1 MSFQQGLSGLNG
13 AAKSLD
19 VIGNNIANAS
29 TVGFKGSQAQFA
41 DVYANSLN
49 GAGGNQAGIGSKVSQ
64 IAQQFTQGNIESSN
78 NPLDIAINGA
88 GFFRTTVAGA
98 VQYSRNGQFSLDKEG
113 YMVNAQS
120 AKLTGYLAD
129 EKGNILAGSP
139 VPIRIDTSDLK
150 PVATTTV
157 ETMINLDSRSQVPEE
172 TPFDPTNTKSYNK
185 QTPIDVYDSLG
196 NPHVMSTFYVKT
208 APGQWDVYVANDGT
222 EITALDVSSAAH
234 APGADPAIA
243 AARDAFMAGLAAIP
257 PLDPADLQQLAVDY
271 ANLAGAA
278 VRAAAVRKGV
288 DDASLDAEAITTAA
302 TAAGTVT
309 GTTPEQID
317 EAITAAVTVP
327 PRPVGK
333 MTFDSFGSLVSLQQA
348 VYDDDAQTVSFEER
362 QSTGLSVSLPI
373 YPRTGSDAYL
383 VLDEKFTGST
393 QYGSATSEKRSTQ
406 DGYTAGTLQRFSA
419 GADGIIL
426 GQYSNGQSHALAQI
440 VLANFA
446 NPNGLSPLGN
456 NAWAE
461 TSTSGVPLVGVPNS
475 GSLGVLQSSAVENS
489 NVDLT
494 AELVNMITAQRVY
507 QANAQTIKTQD
518 SVLQTLVNLR

>member
-49 GAGGNQAGIGSKVSQ
+49 GAGGNQAGIGTKVSQ
-64 IAQQFTQGNIESSN
+64 IAQQFTQGNVESSA

-88 GFFRTTVAGA
+88 GFFRTVVSGA

-113 YMVNAQS
+113 YMVNAQG
-120 AKLTGYLAD
+120 AKLTGFTANSA
-129 EKGNILAGSP
+129 GTILAGSP
-139 VPIRIDTSDLK
+139 VPIQINTADLQ
-150 PVATTTV
+150 PVATTRVDTV
-157 ETMINLDSRSQVPEE
+157 INLDSGSALPTVK
-172 TPFDPTNTKSYNK
+172 PFNADDPFSYNAP
-185 QTPIDVYDSLG
+185 TPIDVYDSLG
-196 NPHVMSTFYVKT
+196 NPHVLSEYYVKT
-208 APGQWDVYVANDGT
+208 SAGHWDVYASMDGT
-222 EITALDVSSAAH
+222 EITNLKVAQAAQ
-234 APGADPAIA
+234 ADQGAIDARA
-243 AARDAFMAGLAAIP
+243 AY
-257 PLDPADLQQLAVDY
+257 AVE
-271 ANLAGAA
+271 ANLVPVG
-278 VRAAAVRKGV
+278 
-288 DDASLDAEAITTAA
+288 DIA
-302 TAAGTVT
+302 TAAVNYAAAALAAVQAASDAAGGDPASTALLDAATSAGTTV
-309 GTTPEQID
+309 GITPEQID
-317 EAITAAVTVP
+317 AKIAAAVKVP
-327 PRPVGK
+327 AVRVGHLD
-333 MTFDSFGSLVSLQQA
+333 FDSSGALSNAAMANASPDPLNPQILPLVVQLPI
-348 VYDDDAQTVSFEER
+348 FPP
-362 QSTGLSVSLPI
+362 TGANASLSVKL
-373 YPRTGSDAYL
+373 G
-383 VLDEKFTGST
+383 FTNTT
-393 QYGSATSEKRSTQ
+393 QYGAATSEKKATQ
-406 DGYTAGTLQRFSA
+406 DGYTAGHLQRFSA

-426 GQYSNGQSHALAQI
+426 GQYSNGQSHALGQV

-461 TSTSGVPLVGVPNS
+461 TSTSGVALVGTPNS

>member
-64 IAQQFTQGNIESSN
+64 IAQQFTQGNVESSN

-98 VQYSRNGQFSLDKEG
+98 TQYSRNGQFALDKDG
-113 YMVNAQS
+113 FMVNAQG
-120 AKLTGYLAD
+120 AKLTGYTASAT
-129 EKGNILAGSP
+129 GQILAGSP
-139 VPIRIDTSDLK
+139 VPIQINAGDLE
-150 PVATTTV
+150 PVATSRVDTV
-157 ETMINLDSRSQVPEE
+157 LNLDSGSTVPV
-172 TPFDPTNTKSYNK
+172 TSPFNAADPSSYNK
-185 QTPIDVYDSLG
+185 QTPIDVYDTLG
-196 NPHVMSTFYVKT
+196 NPHVMSSFYVKT
-208 APGQWDVYVANDGT
+208 SAGHWDVYVANDGT
-222 EITALDVSSAAH
+222 EITNLAVAAAAQGTT
-234 APGADPAIA
+234 APFAAVN
-243 AARDAFMAGLAAIP
+243 AARDAWAAASTAVPLVPANLSSTLATYATAANALVVAAAAAAGATAAEQAAITAAATSSGNTVGNS
-257 PLDPADLQQLAVDY
+257 PADVD
-271 ANLAGAA
+271 
-278 VRAAAVRKGV
+278 RDIAAAVR
-288 DDASLDAEAITTAA
+288 
-302 TAAGTVT
+302 
-309 GTTPEQID
+309 
-317 EAITAAVTVP
+317 VP
-327 PRPVGK
+327 SVPVGHLD
-333 MTFDSFGSLVSLQQA
+333 FDSSGALSTALMSP
-348 VYDDDAQTVSFEER
+348 QT
-362 QSTGLSVSLPI
+362 LPLAVSLPI
-373 YPRTGSDAYL
+373 FPPTGAAPTLNFDFGFSG
-383 VLDEKFTGST
+383 TT
-393 QYGSATSEKRSTQ
+393 QYGAATSEKKSSQ
-406 DGYTAGTLQRFSA
+406 NGYTAGHLQRFAA
-419 GADGIIL
+419 GADGIVL
-426 GQYSNGQSHALAQI
+426 GQYSNGQSHALGQV

-461 TSTSGVPLVGVPNS
+461 TSASGVPLVGAPQS

>member
-49 GAGGNQAGIGSKVSQ
+49 GAGGNQAGIGTKVSQ

-88 GFFRTTVAGA
+88 GFFRTEVSGA

-113 YMVNAQS
+113 FMVNAQG
-120 AKLTGYLAD
+120 AKLTGFSA
-129 EKGNILAGSP
+129 GPTGTILAGSP
-139 VPIRIDTSDLK
+139 IPIQINTADLK
-150 PVATTTV
+150 PVATTAVAT
-157 ETMINLDSRSQVPEE
+157 EINLDSGSKLPTVS
-172 TPFDPTNTKSYNK
+172 PFNADDPNSYNAP
-185 QTPIDVYDSLG
+185 TPIDVFDSLG
-196 NPHVMSTFYVKT
+196 NPHVLSEYYVKT
-208 APGQWDVYVANDGT
+208 SAGHWDVYASMDGT
-222 EITALDVSSAAH
+222 EITNLKVAQAAQ
-234 APGADPAIA
+234 ADQPSIDARAAYA
-243 AARDAFMAGLAAIP
+243 AAATANPVDPQAVADAAVAYAA
-257 PLDPADLQQLAVDY
+257 A
-271 ANLAGAA
+271 AGAA
-278 VRAAAVRKGV
+278 VQAA
-288 DDASLDAEAITTAA
+288 AEAIDPTLAGSTVITDAATTA
-302 TAAGTVT
+302 GSTV
-309 GTTPEQID
+309 GLTPEQID
-317 EAITAAVTVP
+317 AQIQLAVKVPAA
-327 PRPVGK
+327 RVGHLD
-333 MTFDSFGSLVSLQQA
+333 FDSSGALSTVAMALASPDPLNP
-348 VYDDDAQTVSFEER
+348 QT
-362 QSTGLSVSLPI
+362 LPI
-373 YPRTGSDAYL
+373 SVDLPIFPPTGSNPTLTVKLNFAN
-383 VLDEKFTGST
+383 ST
-393 QYGSATSEKRSTQ
+393 QYGAATSEKKATQ
-406 DGYTAGTLQRFSA
+406 DGYTAGHLQRFSA

-426 GQYSNGQSHALAQI
+426 GQYSNGQSHALGQI

-461 TSTSGVPLVGVPNS
+461 TSTSGVPLVGTPNS

>member
-1 MSFQQGLSGLNG
+1 MSFQQGLSGLNS

-29 TVGFKGSQAQFA
+29 TVGFKSSQAQFA

-49 GAGGNQAGIGSKVSQ
+49 GAGGNQAGIGAKVSQ
-64 IAQQFTQGNIESSN
+64 IAQQFTQGNIESSA

-88 GFFRTTVAGA
+88 GFFRTTVSGA

-113 YMVNAQS
+113 FMINAQD
-120 AKLTGYLAD
+120 AKLTGFLAN
-129 EKGNILAGSP
+129 KAGVILAGSP
-139 VPIRIDTSDLK
+139 VPIQIDTSDLK
-150 PVATTTV
+150 PVATTNVDT
-157 ETMINLDSRSQVPEE
+157 EINLDSRSTIPVT
-172 TPFDPTNTKSYNK
+172 TPFNETDPTSYNK

-208 APGQWDVYVANDGT
+208 APGTWDIYVANDGT
-222 EITALDVSSAAH
+222 EITNLAVAA
-234 APGADPAIA
+234 AGLSDPATITARNQFHADSTAVPLNLATVA
-243 AARDAFMAGLAAIP
+243 ADAQAYSQA
-257 PLDPADLQQLAVDY
+257 
-271 ANLAGAA
+271 AGAA
-278 VRAAAVRKGV
+278 VLNAAILAGASQAQQDAISATFDVAAGTDVGSIVGATPDSIDALIAAAVK
-288 DDASLDAEAITTAA
+288 
-302 TAAGTVT
+302 
-309 GTTPEQID
+309 
-317 EAITAAVTVP
+317 VP
-327 PRPVGK
+327 PVKVG
-333 MTFDSFGSLVSLQQA
+333 TLVFDNNGA
-348 VYDDDAQTVSFEER
+348 
-362 QSTGLSVSLPI
+362 LSVPGMALIGQQLPLKVHLPI
-373 YPRTGSDAYL
+373 FPATGSTPT
-383 VLDEKFTGST
+383 LDIDSNFTNST
-393 QYGSATSEKRSTQ
+393 QYGAATSEKKATQ
-406 DGYTAGTLQRFSA
+406 DGYTAGHLSRFSA
-419 GADGIIL
+419 GQDGIIL